1 MDLETL
7 LSYPWS
13 AMAPEFT
20 ILIVATLLSLLDLF
34 MKKKTD
40 RNLLGWLAIGGV
52 AVALIFLTRQIGG
65 EVQSILYD
73 TYRLDSF
80 AIAFKLILLV
90 GTLFVLLLALD
101 YGKNEIK
108 YRSEFY
114 YLILTALLGGMMM
127 VSSADL
133 IKTATQ
139 DQ

>member
-80 AIAFKLILLV
+80 AIAFKSSCSL
-90 GTLFVLLLALD
+90 
-101 YGKNEIK
+101 E
-108 YRSEFY
+108 R
-114 YLILTALLGGMMM
+114 YLCYF
-127 VSSADL
+127 SR
-133 IKTATQ
+133 
-139 DQ
+139 